1 MVKESVVE
9 GDENEEATI
18 ERVPGGDGGCQPA
31 RESPLFVSP
40 PGEISAKFTVET
52 RPINFIPLIRGRERI
67 I

>member
-18 ERVPGGDGGCQPA
+18 ERGSPEEMAGA
-31 RESPLFVSP
+31 NLRESPLFVSP